1 MQGLYIDGR
10 RPKSKKEVKEAVQ
23 ADQLERL
30 EIEATSWFGNE
41 YGGPLTVLVAQ
52 AVNEKAAPETIYFV
66 GPDPHTKRNFY
77 GSLDVSAEGKVK
89 VA

>member
-1 MQGLYIDGR
+1 MQGIYIDGR

-23 ADQLERL
+23 AGQLDRID
-30 EIEATSWFGNE
+30 IEATSWFGNE

-52 AVNEKAAPETIYFV
+52 AVNKGLGVDTIYFV

-77 GSLDVSAEGKVK
+77 GSLDVGLNGKVK